1 MNLARPLIERP
12 LIASMIALACLL
24 GGLFAYVNIGRLE
37 DPKFTIKSAMVVTTF
52 PGASAADVE
61 RQITD
66 PLESSIQQMEQI
78 DVVTSRSLPGY
89 SEIRVNIRDTYTT
102 QQLPQVWD
110 ELRRSVGD
118 VQPRLPAGAGPS
130 VVLDRF
136 GDVYGMFY
144 SLTGEGYTDAERFAY
159 ARELRRQL
167 LTMPDVSDVV
177 IGGNQTEQVRVDVP
191 QSSLI
196 AANLSS
202 DDIAQALALQG
213 ETRTAGRLRVAG
225 TDVRIAPTGQI
236 NSVADVAA
244 LPVGAT
250 AGPIQLGDIARV
262 SAGYAS
268 VPTQL
273 IRYDGKPALTIGIS
287 ARANVNVVKVGQDVK
302 AKLDELTRDR
312 PIGMELHTLYDQP
325 DIVDASVKG
334 FMFDVFLS
342 VVIVGVALGIGLGWR
357 AGVILS
363 AELLLSILGTLAIM
377 YAAGIELERI
387 SLGALIIVMGMLTD
401 NTIVVCEGMLVQ
413 VERGKSHIEAA
424 GDVLRQQQWVLLA
437 STIVGILAFSGIG
450 LSPDAVGEFCF
461 SLFAVAAISLLLSW
475 VIAVA
480 LTPLF
485 GKYLFKLK
493 PRPASGADATA
504 HDTSEYGGAVYTRYR
519 RVLTWVIPRR
529 AAAIGGLIVL
539 TALGIFGFRYV
550 EQSFFPQSTTPMFY
564 VDMRLPRGTDIRTTS
579 DRAAAVERALLRRKG
594 VENVATYVG
603 SGATRFVLV
612 YEPEARDPGYAQFI
626 VQVKHAGDID
636 GMAPDILSSLRAD
649 HPEAQWTV
657 SRPSFG
663 PGGGTPIQVRL
674 QGPDPAVL
682 RQLGDKVSHALLAD
696 NDIDGV
702 RDDWEQPI
710 EVLRPLFDESRA
722 RAAGV
727 TRRQFGDVLAYA
739 TDGLTTGVFR
749 EEDQII
755 PIVLAEPN
763 AVRGTDRLRNLQVF
777 SATQRRYVPIG
788 DVTDGFSIRTEEGGF
803 ARRERIRTLTVFAGV
818 KYGHNS
824 VAAFERIRGPVEGIS
839 LPPGYHMEW
848 GGEHE
853 SSSKAQASL
862 FRQLPMGFLAM
873 ILIVLFM
880 FRRVKSALVVL
891 FVVPM
896 GIIGVTFGLTVF
908 RGTFGFMSL
917 LGLLSLVGM
926 MIKNGVVLVQE
937 IDHQVE
943 TGVAPYDAIVDGAMS
958 RLRPVALAAGTTIL
972 GMVPLLWDPFFKDMA
987 ITMMSGLAFATV
999 LTMVAVPALYA
1010 LLMKVRA
1017 NPGAAPAGD
1026 PRSGEIPPASAGGQ
1040 HADA

>member
-12 LIASMIALACLL
+12 LIAWTLALACLF

-37 DPKFTIKSAMVVTTF
+37 DPKFTIKSAMVVTTL

-61 RQITD
+61 QQVTD
-66 PLESSIQQMEQI
+66 LLESSIQQMEQI

-89 SEIRVNIRDTYTT
+89 SEIRVNIRDTFTT
-102 QQLPQVWD
+102 EQLPQVWD
-110 ELRRSVGD
+110 ELRRAVGD

-130 VVLDRF
+130 VVIDRF

-144 SLTGEGYTDAERFAY
+144 ALTGEGYTDAERFTY

-177 IGGNQTEQVRVDVP
+177 IGGNQTEQVRAEVP
-191 QSSLI
+191 QTSLV
-196 AANLSS
+196 ATNLSS
-202 DDIAQALALQG
+202 DDIAQALALNS
-213 ETRTAGRLRVAG
+213 ETRATGRLRVG
-225 TDVRIAPTGQI
+225 SSDVRIAPTGQI
-236 NSVADVAA
+236 GSVQDVASV
-244 LPVGAT
+244 PVGVT
-250 AGPIQLGDIARV
+250 SGPILLGDIAHV
-262 SAGYAS
+262 SKGYAS

-273 IRYDGKPALTIGIS
+273 IRYDGLPALTIGIS
-287 ARANVNVVKVGQDVK
+287 ARANVNVVKVGHDVK

-312 PIGMELHTLYDQP
+312 PLGMELHVLYDQP

-357 AGVILS
+357 AGVILG

-485 GKYLFKLK
+485 GSYLFKLK
-493 PRPASGADATA
+493 PKADEVSEAHEYDGAL
-504 HDTSEYGGAVYTRYR
+504 YRRYR
-519 RVLTWVIPRR
+519 KLLVWIMPRR
-529 AAAIGGLIVL
+529 ATAVAALVVL
-539 TALGIFGFRYV
+539 TGLGVFGFRYV

-564 VDMRLPRGTDIRTTS
+564 VDMRLPRGTDIRATS
-579 DRAAAVERALLRRKG
+579 DRAAAVERLLLKRKG
-594 VENVATYVG
+594 VESVATYVG

-612 YEPEARDPGYAQFI
+612 YEPEARDPAYAQFI
-626 VQVKHAGDID
+626 VQTKRADDID
-636 GMAPDILSSLRAD
+636 TMAPQILADLRAS
-649 HPEAQWTV
+649 HPDTRWTV

-674 QGPDPAVL
+674 QGPDPGVL
-682 RQLGDKVSHALLAD
+682 RQLGDHVRNALLTD
-696 NDIDGV
+696 RDVDEV
-702 RDDWEQPI
+702 RDDWESPI
-710 EVLRPLFDESRA
+710 EVLRPIFDESRA

-727 TRRQFGDVLAYA
+727 TRRQIGDVLAYA
-739 TDGLTTGVFR
+739 TDGLTVGVFR
-749 EEDQII
+749 ADDQIL

-763 AVRGTDRLRNLQVF
+763 AMRGTDRLRSLQVF
-777 SATQRRYVPIG
+777 SATQRRYLPVS
-788 DVTDGFSIRTEEGGF
+788 DVTDGFAIRVEEGAY
-803 ARRERIRTLTVFAGV
+803 ARRERIRTLTVFGGV
-818 KYGHNS
+818 AYGRNS
-824 VAAFERIRGPVEGIS
+824 VAAFDRIRGAVERIA
-839 LPPGYHMEW
+839 LPPGYRMEW

-853 SSSKAQASL
+853 SSTKAQESL

-880 FRRVKSALVVL
+880 FRHVKSALVVL
-891 FVVPM
+891 LVVPM
-896 GIIGVTFGLTVF
+896 SIIGVTFGLTVF

-943 TGVAPYDAIVDGAMS
+943 SGVAPAAAIVDGAMS

-1010 LLMKVRA
+1010 LLMKVKA
-1017 NPGAAPAGD
+1017 SQAPTPQNDSRGGGIA
-1026 PRSGEIPPASAGGQ
+1026 PSSAGGR
-1040 HADA
+1040 HADT

>member
-1 MNLARPLIERP
+1 MNFARPLIERP
-12 LIASMIALACLL
+12 LIAWAITLACLF
-24 GGLFAYVNIGRLE
+24 GGLFAYINIGRLE
-37 DPKFTIKSAMVVTTF
+37 DPKFTIKSAMVVTTL

-61 RQITD
+61 HQVTD
-66 PLESSIQQMEQI
+66 LLESSIQQMEQI

-102 QQLPQVWD
+102 EQLPQVWD
-110 ELRRSVGD
+110 ELRRSVSD
-118 VQPRLPAGAGPS
+118 VQARLPAGASPS
-130 VVLDRF
+130 VVVDRF

-144 SLTGEGYTDAERFAY
+144 ALVGNGYTDAERFAY

-177 IGGNQTEQVRVDVP
+177 IGGSQVEQVRVETP
-191 QSSLI
+191 QTLLV

-202 DDIAQALALQG
+202 DDIAQALALHG
-213 ETRTAGRLRVAG
+213 ETRASGRLRVG
-225 TDVRIAPTGQI
+225 SNDVRIAPTGQI
-236 NSVADVAA
+236 NSVDDVAA
-244 LPVGAT
+244 LPIGAT
-250 AGPIQLGDIARV
+250 AGPILLGDIARV

-273 IRYDGKPALTIGIS
+273 IRYDGQPALTIGIS
-287 ARANVNVVKVGQDVK
+287 ARANVNVVKVGQEVK

-312 PIGMELHTLYDQP
+312 PLGMELHVLYDQP
-325 DIVDASVKG
+325 GIVDASVKG

-357 AGVILS
+357 AGVILG

-437 STIVGILAFSGIG
+437 STVVGILAFSGIG

-485 GKYLFKLK
+485 GSYLFKLK
-493 PRPASGADATA
+493 PKVDGESSGP
-504 HDTSEYGGAVYTRYR
+504 SEYGGAVYRHYR
-519 RVLTWVIPRR
+519 RALVWVIPRR
-529 AAAIGGLIVL
+529 GSAIAALVVL
-539 TALGIFGFRYV
+539 TGLGIFGFRYV

-564 VDMRLPRGTDIRTTS
+564 VDMRLPRGTDIRATS
-579 DRAAAVERALLRRKG
+579 ERAAAVEHMLLQRKG
-594 VENVATYVG
+594 VENVATYIG
-603 SGATRFVLV
+603 GGATRFVLV

-626 VQVKHAGDID
+626 VQTKSANDID
-636 GMAPDILSSLRAD
+636 AMAPEILANLRAAHSD
-649 HPEAQWTV
+649 ALWTV

-674 QGPDPAVL
+674 QGPDPTVL
-682 RQLGDKVSHALLAD
+682 RQLADKVRHVLLAD
-696 NDIDGV
+696 TEVDEV
-702 RDDWEQPI
+702 RDDWESPI

-727 TRRQFGDVLAYA
+727 TRRQIGDVLAYA
-739 TDGLTTGVFR
+739 TDGLTVGVFR
-749 EEDQII
+749 ADDRIL

-763 AVRGTDRLRNLQVF
+763 AMRGTDRLRSLQVF
-777 SATQRRYVPIG
+777 SATQRRYLPIA
-788 DVTDGFSIRTEEGGF
+788 DVTDGFAIRAEEAAY
-803 ARRERIRTLTVFAGV
+803 ARRERIRTLTVFGGV
-818 KYGHNS
+818 EYGRNS
-824 VAAFERIRGPVEGIS
+824 VAAFDRIRGAVEAIA

-853 SSSKAQASL
+853 SSSKAQESL

-880 FRRVKSALVVL
+880 FRHVKSALVVL
-891 FVVPM
+891 LVVPM
-896 GIIGVTFGLTVF
+896 SIIGVTFGLTVF

-943 TGVAPYDAIVDGAMS
+943 SGIAPSTAIVDGAMS

-1010 LLMKVRA
+1010 LLMKVRVAPEPSAA
-1017 NPGAAPAGD
+1017 NGGRGNAAPA
-1026 PRSGEIPPASAGGQ
+1026 STGGH
-1040 HADA
+1040 HAKD